1 MTLSARYGLAIVL
14 GLATA
19 PATGFAQES
28 GAPLSA
34 IDWLEQALREP
45 PAPAVAPDPPPQM
58 IEPSPVLPES
68 HFETISVAPLTG
80 AEPDAAGLFT
90 AERIGLPRDFW
101 GPTPLTEI
109 ISAINAIPGDTLP
122 SAARLGLRLLM
133 AEFAAPHGLTLE
145 TRGTLLLARI
155 DKLVSLGALEQAS
168 QLIDVAPEPSAA
180 LRTRA
185 FDIALLLGEEDRAC
199 AKMAGMISATEG
211 QSAQI
216 FCMARRGEWQAAWSS
231 LQVARSLRL
240 ISAVEAGLLT
250 RFLDE
255 EEADYLP
262 PPPQNITPL
271 GWRILEA
278 LGDSVATAN
287 LPVAF
292 AHADLRGVS
301 GWRAQIDAAER
312 LTRIEVLQGNRL
324 HGLYTQRRPA
334 ASGGMWER
342 VRAIQGLDRALA
354 NDDIGAISAELV
366 DGWPLFA
373 AVELESAFATIHA
386 TALAD
391 LPLTGDANDILWS
404 ALLLAQ
410 ERLDRAAQIAP
421 DTRIAEFIMALASG
435 APLPEI
441 NTPEMANAIRQGF
454 QDEDLSEQAQAQMR
468 EGALG
473 AMLLDALTQIAQ
485 AAAGDP
491 VAATRGLQ
499 RLRAV
504 GLEPAARQI
513 AIELLLLERRG

>member
-1 MTLSARYGLAIVL
+1 MTAAMRYGLALVL
-14 GLATA
+14 GLAFG
-19 PATGFAQES
+19 PGSGFAQGN

-45 PAPAVAPDPPPQM
+45 PPPAVAPEPPPRM

-68 HFETISVAPLTG
+68 HFETITVAPLTG
-80 AEPDAAGLFT
+80 AEPDATGLFT
-90 AERIGLPRDFW
+90 AERIGLPREFW

-109 ISAINAIPGDTLP
+109 IAAVEALPGDTLP

-145 TRGTLLLARI
+145 TRGALLLARI

-168 QLIDVAPEPSAA
+168 QLIDAAPEPSAA
-180 LRTRA
+180 LRARA
-185 FDIALLLGEEDRAC
+185 FDISLLLGEEDRAC
-199 AKMAGMISATEG
+199 AKMSGMISATEG
-211 QSAQI
+211 QAAQI
-216 FCMARRGEWQAAWSS
+216 FCMARRGEWQTAWSS

-240 ISAVEAGLLT
+240 IDEIEAGLLM

-278 LGDSVATAN
+278 LGDPVATTN

-301 GWRAQIDAAER
+301 GWRAQLDAAER
-312 LTRIEVLQGNRL
+312 LTRMEVLQANRL

-342 VRAIQGLDRALA
+342 VRAMQALDRALVSG
-354 NDDIGAISAELV
+354 DIDAISAELLN
-366 DGWPLFA
+366 GWPLFA
-373 AVELESAFATIHA
+373 SVELESAFATIHA
-386 TALAD
+386 AALAD
-391 LPLTGDANDILWS
+391 LPLTGTASEILWS

-410 ERLDRAAQIAP
+410 ERLDRAAQLAP
-421 DTRIAEFIMALASG
+421 DTPTARFVMALASG

-441 NTPEMANAIRQGF
+441 ATPEMASAIRQGF
-454 QDEDLSEQAQAQMR
+454 QDAALSDQAQSQMQ

-473 AMLLDALTQIAQ
+473 LMVLDALSQIAQ

-504 GLEPAARQI
+504 GLDAAARQI